1 MGRPDGGET
10 ADTGR
15 ELRVIGD
22 DHPGIQASHAVR
34 DDMNGRN
41 ASCQNL
47 FEPIFQV
54 VRPFAE
60 RAGKAHVRLMD
71 VESVRSET
79 IGDAVEV
86 TWPDVDAKMIAEE
99 LAQLVE
105 AENPMR
111 EDDGLRAH
119 CQTSPCSHSC
129 RGLRGSTTQSGASG
143 STVTWGRRTGQEC
156 DRPRHPFGLRGSTCA
171 PRGWQHSP

>member
-47 FEPIFQV
+47 FEPIFQI
-54 VRPFAE
+54 VRPLVE

-71 VESVRSET
+71 VEPVRSET

-86 TWPDVDAKMIAEE
+86 ARADVDAKIIAEN
-99 LAQLVE
+99 LGQLCE
-105 AENPMR
+105 KENTMR
-111 EDDGLRAH
+111 EDDRFRAYG
-119 CQTSPCSHSC
+119 QFS
-129 RGLRGSTTQSGASG
+129 STMG
-143 STVTWGRRTGQEC
+143 
-156 DRPRHPFGLRGSTCA
+156 
-171 PRGWQHSP
+171 